1 MTPKTI
7 SIVKSRREFRA
18 KLFRFFLA
26 KNLNKFA
33 RDQADRGVP
42 RLACFSQDFIS
53 IDIFLNGFYE
63 REDLDLTKRYLQER
77 FPVALSGTFV
87 DVGANIGNH
96 SLYFSRYV
104 KRVLSIEPNPRTFKV
119 LEVNAAMFGG
129 TCLNLGIGDASG
141 VLTLSV
147 PSAVNSGRASFK
159 SDSGDNSS
167 KKIEKH
173 SVQVKTLDDVLSVV
187 SDVSLIK
194 VDVEGMEA
202 EVFAG
207 AEAVLRRQRPVV
219 LFEQGRRDFSQ
230 GQSRAINLLK
240 KYGYEF
246 SAIQRSPSAQG
257 GNYLSFFWIK
267 ALLGRLFVGE
277 RLEVVDVDYF
287 RSDAYSMIIA
297 TPEKGQK

>member
-1 MTPKTI
+1 M
-7 SIVKSRREFRA
+7 
-18 KLFRFFLA
+18 
-26 KNLNKFA
+26 
-33 RDQADRGVP
+33 
-42 RLACFSQDFIS
+42 
-53 IDIFLNGFYE
+53 
-63 REDLDLTKRYLQER
+63 
-77 FPVALSGTFV
+77 
-87 DVGANIGNH
+87 
-96 SLYFSRYV
+96 
-104 KRVLSIEPNPRTFKV
+104 
-119 LEVNAAMFGG
+119 
-129 TCLNLGIGDASG
+129 
-141 VLTLSV
+141 
-147 PSAVNSGRASFK
+147 
-159 SDSGDNSS
+159 
-167 KKIEKH
+167 
-173 SVQVKTLDDVLSVV
+173 QVKTLDDVLSVV